1 MAFVPW
7 NVLRAHSSSFLTLTS
22 AAAACGCSRTMLAT
36 SCGLYAVFVLFRHF
50 VSPSV
55 KSLRPNVM
63 VNPILD
69 LNLFRRSS
77 VRYLLRKQFNLGE
90 LKIGRSLEQQTRPSS
105 LPVFP
110 THFQRTCLLLQEYRN
125 TFFRR
130 GKIRLFF
137 FSPNSRRFAIYMRP
151 KIPILSGKTD
161 LFFVCFFLCVFL
173 CVLTA
178 SLIRN

>member
-1 MAFVPW
+1 
-7 NVLRAHSSSFLTLTS
+7 
-22 AAAACGCSRTMLAT
+22 
-36 SCGLYAVFVLFRHF
+36 
-50 VSPSV
+50 
-55 KSLRPNVM
+55 M

-137 FSPNSRRFAIYMRP
+137 FPRIPDVLPYICAPRSRYCR
-151 KIPILSGKTD
+151 GKLTFF
-161 LFFVCFFLCVFL
+161 LCVFFFVCFFVCVDR
-173 CVLTA
+173 
-178 SLIRN
+178 LINSKLIETSTC